1 METLIAISRWLA
13 KQHVVT
19 WCVQQEGELWCANAF
34 YLFDAQKVAFYILT
48 EEKTRH
54 AQMSGPQA
62 AVAGTVNGQPKT
74 VALIRGVQ
82 FKGEIRR
89 LEGEESDLARK
100 AYNRRFPV
108 ARMLSAPVWEIR
120 LDEIKFTDNT
130 LGFGKKMIWLRN
142 SGTEQA
148 QCLAVKR
155 WQIVRCAAGNQL
167 IFINHDFLIVKF
179 RARIFNIN
187 NDRFN
192 CGQFAPPNHI
202 GADQQL
208 RTVTDGENR
217 FAAIHKIT
225 GESDKTVV
233 ATQIIR

>member
-1 METLIAISRWLA
+1 MP
-13 KQHVVT
+13 
-19 WCVQQEGELWCANAF
+19 F

-89 LEGEESDLARK
+89 LEGEESDLARQ

-148 QCLAVKR
+148 
-155 WQIVRCAAGNQL
+155 
-167 IFINHDFLIVKF
+167 
-179 RARIFNIN
+179 
-187 NDRFN
+187 
-192 CGQFAPPNHI
+192 
-202 GADQQL
+202 
-208 RTVTDGENR
+208 
-217 FAAIHKIT
+217 
-225 GESDKTVV
+225 
-233 ATQIIR
+233 